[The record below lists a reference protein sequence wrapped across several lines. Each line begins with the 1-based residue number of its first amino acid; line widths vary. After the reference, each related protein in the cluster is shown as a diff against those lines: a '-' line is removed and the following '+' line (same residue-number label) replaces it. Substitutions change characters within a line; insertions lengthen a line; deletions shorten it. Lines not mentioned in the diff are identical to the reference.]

1 MKRSSGGQIQ
11 SVAPGSLWERA
22 GLRSGDIVLAVNGHP
37 LRDVI
42 DFQFY
47 SADYELSLVVRR
59 SDGPERELRMERQFS
74 DALGIEFTAPTFD
87 GLRLCRNRC
96 EFCFVQQMPK
106 GLRQTLYLR
115 DDDLRYSFLY
125 GNFVTLTNWT
135 EDDWQ
140 RVAEQRLS
148 PLYVSVHAT
157 DCALR
162 ARLLGLTEVPD
173 VLEQVERLGDMG
185 IEVHAQLVV
194 VPGLNDGAVLERSV
208 EDLAKLYPTVQSVG
222 VVPVGITRY
231 QCRDIRTMT
240 APEAQTILAWAEPV
254 RRRFLRRLGS
264 RLVYPSDEIYLLAGS
279 PVPGAATYGGYPQ
292 LNNGIGLT
300 RLLRDDWSRL
310 RRRLPAALAGLG
322 SATLVCGKLIGP
334 TLEELASQLASA
346 SGVDLRVLA
355 VENAF
360 FGPTVTVSGL
370 LTWADVHAA
379 LAGQDVGRLLVLPG
393 AMFDAA
399 KERTLDD
406 ATLEEIRSSVGVPV
420 LTADCLSEL
429 AAAWL
434 RLGQEQEQAPR

>member
-254 RRRFLRRLGS
+254 LSLIHIS
-264 RLVYPSDEIYLLAGS
+264 EP
-279 PVPGAATYGGYPQ
+279 
-292 LNNGIGLT
+292 T
-300 RLLRDDWSRL
+300 R
-310 RRRLPAALAGLG
+310 PY
-322 SATLVCGKLIGP
+322 
-334 TLEELASQLASA
+334 
-346 SGVDLRVLA
+346 
-355 VENAF
+355 
-360 FGPTVTVSGL
+360 
-370 LTWADVHAA
+370 
-379 LAGQDVGRLLVLPG
+379 
-393 AMFDAA
+393 
-399 KERTLDD
+399 
-406 ATLEEIRSSVGVPV
+406 
-420 LTADCLSEL
+420 
-429 AAAWL
+429 
-434 RLGQEQEQAPR
+434 

>member
-1 MKRSSGGQIQ
+1 MKGSSGGQIQ
-11 SVAPGSLWERA
+11 GVAPGSLWDRA
-22 GLRSGDIVLAVNGHP
+22 GLRPGDVVLAVNGHP

-47 SADYELSLVVRR
+47 SADCELSLVVRR
-59 SDGPERELRMERQFS
+59 GDGPERELRLERQFS

-96 EFCFVQQMPK
+96 EFCFVHQMPK

-125 GNFVTLTNWT
+125 GNFITLTNWAR
-135 EDDWQ
+135 DDWQ

-157 DCALR
+157 DRALR

-173 VLEQVERLGDMG
+173 VLEQIERLGDMG

-194 VPGLNDGAVLERSV
+194 VPGVNDGAALERSV

-240 APEAQTILAWAEPV
+240 APEAQTILTWAEPV

-264 RLVYPSDEIYLLAGS
+264 RLVYPSDEVYLLAGT
-279 PVPGAATYGGYPQ
+279 PVPGASAYDGFPQ
-292 LNNGIGLT
+292 SNNGIGLT
-300 RLLRDDWSRL
+300 RLLLDDWANL
-310 RRRLPAALAGLG
+310 RRHLPAAMKGLG
-322 SATLVCGKLIGP
+322 SATLVCGTLIGP
-334 TLEELASQLASA
+334 TLRELASQLASMA
-346 SGVDLRVLA
+346 GVDLRVLA
-355 VENAF
+355 VENSF

-370 LTWADVHAA
+370 LTWADVRAA
-379 LAGQDVGRLLVLPG
+379 LDGRDVGRVLVLPG
-393 AMFDAA
+393 VMFGAA

-406 ATLEEIRSSVGVPV
+406 VTLEEIRSSVGVPV
-420 LTADCLSEL
+420 LTADYLSEL
-429 AAAWL
+429 ATAWV
-434 RLGQEQEQAPR
+434 RLGQEQAQAPG